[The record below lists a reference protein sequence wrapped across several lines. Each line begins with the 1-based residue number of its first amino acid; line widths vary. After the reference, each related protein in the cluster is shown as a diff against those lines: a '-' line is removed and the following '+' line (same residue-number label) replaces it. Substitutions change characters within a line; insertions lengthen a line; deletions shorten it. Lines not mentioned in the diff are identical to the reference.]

1 MPRGGFS
8 AARAKVPHFLLEGR
22 PTRSS
27 TNLYYVVEGAEG
39 TD

>member
-1 MPRGGFS
+1 MPRRVEGS
-8 AARAKVPHFLLEGR
+8 AQQRKCAAFFREGL
-22 PTRSS
+22 RSS